1 MAWKAVVTNAGAALL
16 ASYAEG
22 GHELLVDRATVA
34 AGTMDEINMRVATAL
49 TDEKCNASIINKQ
62 TVTQGTKFKVQV
74 GPATAAVGAYT
85 AHQIGLWATLD
96 SGLQTLLALAQDSAG
111 GVGVP
116 LQSVSPNFAFAL
128 YITIAV
134 SNTGDIT
141 IIVDDGAIVTVS
153 TLHEAIA
160 EALEDVL
167 TTGDVANDLTT
178 TEAGMVL
185 DARQGKA
192 LNEAISLKADASN
205 VYTKSQIDGALEVID
220 ETLNA
225 KANASDVYTQQ
236 EIDAALEEKADA
248 DDVYTKTEVDAALG
262 EKPSRH
268 VFNATVPVTGWE
280 AYQSALYRVTVNVP
294 GMLATDACGGASP
307 VQTGTETDDKAIR
320 KAWGRV
326 TRIVAGADSITVY
339 ASKIPESAIPLQ
351 IEVFR

>member
-22 GHELLVDRATVA
+22 GHTLNVVGASVA
-34 AGTMDEINMRVATAL
+34 SGVMDEINMRVATAL
-49 TDEKCNASIINKQ
+49 TDEKDSASIINKAR
-62 TVTQGTKFKVQV
+62 VGAGTKFKIQV
-74 GPATAAVGAYT
+74 GPAEAAVGAYT
-85 AHQIGLWATLD
+85 AHQIGLWANLD
-96 SGLQTLLALAQDSAG
+96 GGSRTLLAIAQDSAG

-116 LQSVSPNFAFAL
+116 LKSVSPNFAFAL

-153 TLHEAIA
+153 TLYEAIA

-178 TEAGMVL
+178 TKAGMVL

-192 LNEAISLKADASN
+192 LNEAVSLKADAANVYTKSQIDEALDTLDEALTSKADASN
-205 VYTKSQIDGALEVID
+205 VYTKA
-220 ETLNA
+220 
-225 KANASDVYTQQ
+225 
-236 EIDAALEEKADA
+236 
-248 DDVYTKTEVDAALG
+248 EVDAAVD
-262 EKPSRH
+262 EKSARH

-339 ASKIPESAIPLQ
+339 ASRIPESAIPLQ